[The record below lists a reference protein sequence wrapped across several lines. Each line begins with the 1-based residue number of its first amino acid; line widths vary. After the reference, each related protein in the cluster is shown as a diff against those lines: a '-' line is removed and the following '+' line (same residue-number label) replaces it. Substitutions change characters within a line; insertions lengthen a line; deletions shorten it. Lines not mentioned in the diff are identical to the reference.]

1 MLSDARNTKV
11 LTATSNAYLRGVRAT
26 VCVCCLWRGRVGRRK
41 RRGDFTWNRQG
52 VRVCGGVMGH
62 IEKKRITSARILLG
76 KGKCEERE
84 RPPSPSPSP
93 SPSVSVSPSPAP
105 APSPP
110 VRLFNEPVR
119 PDSPLHCVRMI
130 GASPLLLL
138 RPLLCSNRT
147 HAQPNENATFALSL
161 PAHVT
166 HTPTPW
172 RTFSPT
178 TIGHLDYA
186 FLPPLHTHLSSR
198 NTKRASTGQS
208 TRSRSAEE
216 VSALRS
222 TLPNHACVC
231 LWQLHRVCPLVL

>member
-161 PAHVT
+161 QVLLVAPFTGDQDDSWNAHGFPVHSDCDHKVPSHVIDSQVCASLMTEHVEPCGTHSRLPAESHEQ
-166 HTPTPW
+166 
-172 RTFSPT
+172 S
-178 TIGHLDYA
+178 A
-186 FLPPLHTHLSSR
+186 
-198 NTKRASTGQS
+198 ASVQS
-208 TRSRSAEE
+208 AANGSKYD
-216 VSALRS
+216 
-222 TLPNHACVC
+222 N
-231 LWQLHRVCPLVL
+231 